1 MKNIVSLSA
10 ACVGFAVCSVAH
22 GADRPYIEY
31 LNAPGGVSTLP
42 FSDAVRV
49 GELLYVSGK
58 IGTVPGTRTLAT
70 GGIKEEARQTM
81 ENVKRSVEAHG
92 YAMKDVVKCTAIL
105 TDMSEFAAFNEVYVS
120 FFGKP
125 YPARTSMGASALSLS
140 AHVEVECIA
149 AKAK

>member
-1 MKNIVSLSA
+1 MLFT
-10 ACVGFAVCSVAH
+10 ACVGLAVCNISHA
-22 GADRPYIEY
+22 ADRPYIEHF
-31 LNAPGGVSTLP
+31 NPPGAANTLP

-49 GELLYVSGK
+49 GDLLYVSGK

-81 ENVKRSVEAHG
+81 ENIKQTVEAHG

-105 TDMSEFAAFNEVYVS
+105 TDMSEFAVFNEIYVS
-120 FFGKP
+120 FFQKP
-125 YPARTSMGASALSLS
+125 YPARTSMGASALSLN
-140 AHVEVECIA
+140 ARIEVECIA

>member
-1 MKNIVSLSA
+1 MLPTVRILNTSTPPGA
-10 ACVGFAVCSVAH
+10 A
-22 GADRPYIEY
+22 
-31 LNAPGGVSTLP
+31 NTLP

-49 GELLYVSGK
+49 GDLLYVSGK

-81 ENVKRSVEAHG
+81 ENIKQTVEAHG

-105 TDMSEFAAFNEVYVS
+105 TDMSEFAVFNEIYAS
-120 FFGKP
+120 FFQKP
-125 YPARTSMGASALSLS
+125 YPARTSMGVSALSS
-140 AHVEVECIA
+140 NARIEVECIA